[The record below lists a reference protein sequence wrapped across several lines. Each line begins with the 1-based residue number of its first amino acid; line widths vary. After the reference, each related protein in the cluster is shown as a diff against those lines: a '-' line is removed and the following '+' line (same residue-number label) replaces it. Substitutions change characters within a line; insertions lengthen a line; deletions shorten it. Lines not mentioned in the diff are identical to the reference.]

1 MDRDGR
7 AKTGYDVERSWMIV
21 ELIRLTDS
29 VGRAEQTLT
38 DKKEGFAI
46 WTIAK
51 PFKQRKRLP

>member
-1 MDRDGR
+1 
-7 AKTGYDVERSWMIV
+7 MIV
-21 ELIRLTDS
+21 EPVRLTDS
-29 VGRAEQTLT
+29 VGRVEQTLT